1 MVVLSLV
8 GCAASVHD
16 SMSDTD
22 AFRAAAISWVG
33 APLDDMIKVWGPPNR
48 QIIEAKSS
56 RNGMVRW
63 HAAQDIGG
71 IQTGRTGHL
80 CSVEARFD
88 LNRTVTRVDTIS
100 HDCDDRYEDEIGAL
114 TRRVD

>member
-48 QIIEAKSS
+48 QIIDAESG